1 MLDYNHF
8 GACMCNIVKVL
19 DSEDFFL
26 ASWKWLCVDKN
37 MKEFVDIHIL

>member
-19 DSEDFFL
+19 DSEDFL